1 MFDYIRFWAK
11 ERGNEVLHLG
21 GGVGGGKD
29 SLYHF
34 KAGFSKQTHT
44 FLTLRLIIDEEKYRH
59 LLELRAKSLNREV
72 EELLSTNFFPAYR
85 CPK

>member
-1 MFDYIRFWAK
+1 MKFCIW
-11 ERGNEVLHLG
+11 

-44 FLTLRLIIDEEKYRH
+44 FLTLRLIIDEEKYSH
-59 LLELRAKSLNREV
+59 LLELRAKSLNTEV
-72 EELLSTNFFPAYR
+72 
-85 CPK
+85 